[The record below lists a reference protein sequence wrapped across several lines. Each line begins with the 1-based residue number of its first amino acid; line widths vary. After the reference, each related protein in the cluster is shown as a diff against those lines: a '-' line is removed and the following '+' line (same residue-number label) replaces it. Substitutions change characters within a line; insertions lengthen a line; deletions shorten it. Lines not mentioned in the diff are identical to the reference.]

1 MRNHRKYIG
10 ELAAFVVQEV
20 WKKRVGVFYNSKTNT
35 YCRFYPS
42 CSDYAVSA
50 LQKYGLVRGTLLLF
64 TRVKRCNPKTT
75 DSCIDYP

>member
-1 MRNHRKYIG
+1 MRSRRKYLG
-10 ELAAFVVQEV
+10 EIAALLVQEI
-20 WKKRVGVFYNSKTNT
+20 WRKRIGVFYNRKTNT

-50 LQKYGLVRGTLLLF
+50 FQKYGLFRGGLLSL
-64 TRVKRCNPKTT
+64 TRVKRCNPANV